1 MFGGLLGKAGG
12 VVNQHQRT
20 TLVIGAAILG
30 YAFKEGWL
38 QKIPLIGKAGPI
50 TSFGLLG
57 WGAKEI
63 LKVNMPPLVDNA
75 VTCAL
80 VLSAFNYTAQPGG
93 QLLGEGAAFSH
104 PGGAVFFD

>member
-1 MFGGLLGKAGG
+1 MFGGLLSKAGG

-38 QKIPLIGKAGPI
+38 QKIPLVGKAGPI

-63 LKVNMPPLVDNA
+63 LKVQMPAIVDNA

-93 QLLGEGAAFSH
+93 QLLGDAAFSH